1 MSFRNP
7 FKFNPISKTR
17 FIIYTVMVLS
27 VTGLL
32 GYPASDYQTAWAS
45 PRMIPENFSTL
56 VTKSSPA
63 VVNIRTEKDSKT
75 DSRVFRF
82 FHQNPFGDDDP
93 FREFHE
99 KFFGGRP
106 NRDFKQRSLGS
117 GFIIDKEG
125 YIVTNNH
132 VVEDADKIKVIL
144 TNSKEYDAK
153 IIGRD
158 PNTDLAL
165 IKIKAETAL
174 PAVELGDSDK
184 LQIGEWVI
192 AIGSPF
198 GLEHTVTAGIISA
211 KGRVIGSGPY
221 DDFLQTDASINPG
234 NSGGPLIDM
243 NAKVVGINTAIIA
256 GGGGGIGFAI
266 PINLAKGIIEQLRTK
281 GEVSRGWLGVAIQ
294 DVSKEMSEYY
304 GLKDRKGALVAEIF
318 EDNPAAKAGILPHDL
333 IMEVDGKK
341 IESSRDLTRVIAE
354 SGVGNSVEIKVFRN
368 GEQKT
373 FKVELAQRKK
383 AKNAPENEKADHKD
397 YEGELGMQVTKITP
411 KIARRFKM
419 QETTGVVVTH
429 VEPNS
434 KADNAEIMRG
444 DLIREI
450 NHRAINAVS
459 DFVEVLRGVKKGE
472 EVFLVISRLNKGT
485 VVIKLIK

>member
-1 MSFRNP
+1 MYLSNP
-7 FKFNPISKTR
+7 SKLNPISRIR
-17 FIIYTVMVLS
+17 FTIYIAMALL
-27 VTGLL
+27 VTGLP
-32 GYPASDYQTAWAS
+32 GSPAFDSTTAWAS
-45 PRMIPENFSTL
+45 PRMIPENFSAL
-56 VTKSSPA
+56 AEKLSQA
-63 VVNIRTEKDSKT
+63 VVNIRTEKDGKT
-75 DSRVFRF
+75 DSRVFRY
-82 FHQNPFGDDDP
+82 FHQNPFGEDDP

-144 TNSKEYDAK
+144 NNSKEYDAK

-174 PAVELGDSDK
+174 PVAELGDSEK

-243 NAKVVGINTAIIA
+243 NAKVIGINTAIIA

-266 PINLAKGIIEQLRTK
+266 PVNLARGIIEQLRTK

-294 DVSKEMSEYY
+294 DISKEMGEYY
-304 GLKDRKGALVAEIF
+304 GLKDRKGAMVAEVF
-318 EDNPAAKAGILPHDL
+318 EGDPAADAGILPQDFIL
-333 IMEVDGKK
+333 EVDGKK

-354 SGVGNSVEIKVFRN
+354 SGVGNSVEIKVLRN
-368 GEQKT
+368 GKQKT
-373 FKVELAQRKK
+373 FKVELAQRRK
-383 AKNAPENEKADHKD
+383 AKEAPENVRAERKDH
-397 YEGELGMQVTKITP
+397 ENELGLRVTRITP
-411 KIARRFKM
+411 EIARRFKM
-419 QETTGVVVTH
+419 KETDGVVVTQ
-429 VEPNS
+429 VEPDS
-434 KADNAEIMRG
+434 KADKAEIRRG
-444 DLIREI
+444 DLIKEI
-450 NHRAINAVS
+450 NHQPIKTVS
-459 DFVEVLRGVKKGE
+459 DFVEALRGVKKGE
-472 EVFLVISRLNKGT
+472 EVFLFISRINRGA

>member
-1 MSFRNP
+1 MHFINR
-7 FKFNPISKTR
+7 FKLSSGSKTL
-17 FIIYTVMVLS
+17 FIFFTAMMLS

-32 GYPASDYQTAWAS
+32 GYPASDLQTAWAS
-45 PRMIPENFSTL
+45 PRMIPENFSAL
-56 VTKSSPA
+56 AKKLSPA
-63 VVNIRTEKDSKT
+63 VVNIRTEKNGKKN
-75 DSRVFRF
+75 SRVFRY
-82 FHQNPFGDDDP
+82 FHQNPFGEDDP
-93 FREFHE
+93 FREFHD

-106 NRDFKQRSLGS
+106 NRDYKQRSLGS

-132 VVEDADKIKVIL
+132 VVEGADKIKVIL

-165 IKIKAETAL
+165 IKIKADTAR
-174 PAVELGDSDK
+174 PVVELGDSDK

-198 GLEHTVTAGIISA
+198 GLEHTVTQGIISA
-211 KGRVIGSGPY
+211 KDRVIGSGPY

-243 NAKVVGINTAIIA
+243 NAKVIGINTAIIA

-266 PINLAKGIIEQLRTK
+266 PINLARGIIEQLRTK

-294 DVSKEMSEYY
+294 DISKEMGEYY
-304 GLKDRKGALVAEIF
+304 GLKDRKGALVAEVF
-318 EDNPAAKAGILPHDL
+318 DGDPAAKAGIQLHDL
-333 IMEVDGKK
+333 ILEVDGQK

-354 SGVGNSVEIKVFRN
+354 SGVGNSVAIKVLRN
-368 GEQKT
+368 GKQET

-383 AKNAPENEKADHKD
+383 AKDAPENVKAERKDH
-397 YEGELGMQVTKITP
+397 ENELGIRVTLITP
-411 KIARRFKM
+411 EIARRFKM
-419 QETTGVVVTH
+419 RETAGVVVMQ
-429 VEPNS
+429 VEPGS
-434 KADNAEIMRG
+434 KAEKAEILRG
-444 DLIREI
+444 DLIKEI
-450 NHRAINAVS
+450 NHQPIKTVS
-459 DFVEVLRGVKKGE
+459 DFTEVLSSIKKGE
-472 EVFLVISRLNKGT
+472 EVFLFVSRLNKGA

>member
-1 MSFRNP
+1 
-7 FKFNPISKTR
+7 
-17 FIIYTVMVLS
+17 MVLS
-27 VTGLL
+27 FTGFF
-32 GYPASDYQTAWAS
+32 GYPGSDSQTAWAS
-45 PRMIPENFSTL
+45 PRMIPENFSEL
-56 VTKSSPA
+56 VQKSSPA
-63 VVNIRTEKDSKT
+63 VVNIRTEKNGKT

-174 PAVELGDSDK
+174 PVVELGDSDK

-243 NAKVVGINTAIIA
+243 NAKVIGINTAIIA

-266 PINLAKGIIEQLRTK
+266 PIILARGIIEQLRTK

-294 DVSKEMSEYY
+294 DISEEMGEYY

-318 EDNPAAKAGILPHDL
+318 EGNPAAKAGILPHDL
-333 IMEVDGKK
+333 ILEVDGKK

-354 SGVGNSVEIKVFRN
+354 SGVGNSVEIKVLRN

-383 AKNAPENEKADHKD
+383 AKEAPENEKAERKDHED
-397 YEGELGMQVTKITP
+397 ELGMQVTQITP
-411 KIARRFKM
+411 EIARRFKM
-419 QETTGVVVTH
+419 QETAGVVVTY
-429 VEPNS
+429 VEPGS
-434 KADNAEIMRG
+434 KADNAEIVRG

-450 NHRAINAVS
+450 NHQPIKTVS
-459 DFVEVLRGVKKGE
+459 DFVEVLRGIKKGE
-472 EVFLVISRLNKGT
+472 EVFIFISRLKKGA